1 MKKASA
7 TKKKNRKGSEN
18 VTMVIILI
26 VCFFVGL
33 VGGYAIHHD
42 DFTISDIFTAEMWVD
57 IYETTTG
64 PIKNFFSFNSDK
76 KDADGVITEDGELM
90 EEISFE
96 GVRLSDVANLEM
108 LKYID
113 FTVPYNWTFG
123 KVDVENPSIEEAIA
137 VTSGDAVLTV
147 SLRNIDM
154 ASDKE
159 SILWAEE
166 AMLFELKEKYPDYLF
181 IKPEMFEDEAAI
193 IEGSTDERNAKLY
206 IAIIPLEDKSVY
218 VNYTFKADDWLADL
232 YFNAVIGEM
241 LDSK

>member
-1 MKKASA
+1 MKKVSA
-7 TKKKNRKGSEN
+7 TKTNSRKGSGN
-18 VTMVIILI
+18 VIMAIILI
-26 VCFFVGL
+26 VSFLVGL
-33 VGGYAIHHD
+33 VGGYAIHD
-42 DFTISDIFTAEMWVD
+42 EEFTIGKIFTAELWVD
-57 IYETTTG
+57 IYETTTA
-64 PIKNFFSFNSDK
+64 PIKNFFGFNSDK
-76 KDADGVITEDGELM
+76 EDIDGVVTEDGEVF

-96 GVRLSDVANLEM
+96 GVRLSDVAKLEM

-113 FTVPYNWTFG
+113 FTIPYNWTFG
-123 KVDVENPSIEEAIA
+123 KVDVENPSTEEAIA
-137 VTSGDAVLTV
+137 ITSGEAVLTV

-154 ASDKE
+154 ASDNE

-181 IKPEMFEDEAAI
+181 IKPEMFEGEAAI
-193 IEGSTDERNAKLY
+193 IEGSTDEKNAKLY